1 MGGVSTPP
9 RILCISFSNFLADS
23 RVLRQ
28 LEVLRKFG
36 SVTTI
41 GYGEAPPGVAEHL
54 EVDAALP
61 SLPQT
66 PLGVL
71 KLAVRAYRSV
81 VLDAPAM
88 QSALKLLAG
97 REFDLVVAN
106 EARALPL
113 AHRIAQGAPVWGDM
127 HEWAPEERTHVLSWR
142 LLVAPFMTWVCA
154 RYLPGTTVVSTING
168 SIAKLYEEQFGVQS
182 RIVRNAIGFQDLS
195 PSPMQEGRIRL
206 VHSGGAVPGRSI
218 ETLIEATKR
227 LDDRFTLDL
236 YLVKARGS
244 DSYWDSLV
252 ALASESDRVHVHDPV
267 APADLPRVLNAYDVG
282 VFVLPPRT
290 TNHRLMLPNKFF
302 DFVQARLALVFSPAV
317 ETDVLLREHDL
328 GRLTAGFSV
337 DDLVAVL
344 RDLTEQ
350 DVARYKA
357 NAHRAAE
364 VLNSREDERA
374 QEQILTELLAPVH

>member
-1 MGGVSTPP
+1 MSTPP

-28 LEVLRKFG
+28 LAVLERFG
-36 SVTTI
+36 EVTTI
-41 GYGEAPPGVAEHL
+41 GYGEAPPGVVEHL
-54 EVDAALP
+54 EVDSALP

-81 VLDAPAM
+81 DLDAPAM
-88 QSALKLLAG
+88 KSALELLRG
-97 REFDLVVAN
+97 REFDLIVAN

-113 AHRIAQGAPVWGDM
+113 AHRIAGGAPVWGDM

-154 RYLPGTTVVSTING
+154 RYLPRTTVVSTING
-168 SIAKLYEEQFGVQS
+168 SIAKLYREQFGVES
-182 RIVRNAIGFQDLS
+182 RIVRNAIAFQDLS
-195 PSPMQEGRIRL
+195 PSPMEEGRIRL

-227 LDDRFTLDL
+227 LDERFTLDL

-244 DSYWDSLV
+244 DSYWESLV
-252 ALASESDRVHVHDPV
+252 ALAAESDRVRVHDPV
-267 APADLPRVLNAYDVG
+267 APAELPRVLNAYDVG

-290 TNHRLMLPNKFF
+290 TNHKLMLPNKFF

-317 ETDVLLREHDL
+317 ETDVLIHEHDL
-328 GRLTAGFSV
+328 GRLTTGFGV
-337 DDLVAVL
+337 DELVAVL
-344 RDLTEQ
+344 ENLSAEDIVRF
-350 DVARYKA
+350 KA
-357 NAHRAAE
+357 NAHRAADI
-364 VLNSREDERA
+364 LNSGADERV
-374 QEQILTELLAPVH
+374 QEEILTGMLARA

>member
-9 RILCISFSNFLADS
+9 RILCISFSSFLADS

-41 GYGEAPPGVAEHL
+41 GYGEAPPGVAEHIR
-54 EVDAALP
+54 VDSALP

-88 QSALKLLAG
+88 QRALKLLAD

-113 AHRIAQGAPVWGDM
+113 AHRIARGAPVWGDM

-154 RYLPGTTVVSTING
+154 RYLPRTTVVSTING
-168 SIAKLYEEQFGVQS
+168 SIARLYEEQFGVSS

-195 PSPMQEGRIRL
+195 PSQMQEGRIRL

-227 LDDRFTLDL
+227 LDERFTLDL

-244 DSYWDSLV
+244 DSYLESLV
-252 ALASESDRVHVHDPV
+252 RLASESDRVCVHPPV
-267 APADLPRVLNAYDVG
+267 APADLPSVLNAFDLG

-290 TNHRLMLPNKFF
+290 MNHKLMLPNKFF
-302 DFVQARLALVFSPAV
+302 DFVQARLGLIFSPAV
-317 ETDVLLREHDL
+317 ETDALIRAYDL
-328 GRLTAGFSV
+328 GRVTAGFEV
-337 DDLVAVL
+337 DDLVAAL
-344 RDLTEQ
+344 QDLTPD
-350 DVARYKA
+350 DVARYKQS
-357 NAHRAAE
+357 AHRAAD
-364 VLNSREDERA
+364 VLNSREDQRV
-374 QEQILTELLAPVH
+374 QEQLLNEMLGLV

>member
-1 MGGVSTPP
+1 MSAAP

-28 LEVLRKFG
+28 LDVLREFG
-36 SVTTI
+36 EVTTI
-41 GYGEAPPGVAEHL
+41 GYGDAPPGVSEHL
-54 EVDAALP
+54 EVDASLP

-81 VLDAPAM
+81 ELDAPAM
-88 QSALKLLAG
+88 TRALQLLEG
-97 REFDLVVAN
+97 RQFDLIVAN

-113 AHRIAQGAPVWGDM
+113 AHRIAGGAPVWGDM
-127 HEWAPEERTHVLSWR
+127 HEWAPQERTHVLSWR
-142 LLVAPFMTWVCA
+142 LLVAPFMIWVCA
-154 RYLPGTTVVSTING
+154 RYLPRTDIVSTINS
-168 SIAKLYEEQFGVQS
+168 SIAHLYQEQFGVES
-182 RIVRNAIGFQDLS
+182 RIVRNAIAFQGLS

-227 LDDRFTLDL
+227 LDERFTLDL

-252 ALASESDRVHVHDPV
+252 RLASASDRVRVHDPV
-267 APADLPRVLNAYDVG
+267 APSELPSVLNAYDLG

-290 TNHRLMLPNKFF
+290 TNHKLMLPNKFF
-302 DFVQARLALVFSPAV
+302 DFVQARLGLVFSPAV
-317 ETDVLLREHDL
+317 ETDALIRAHDL
-328 GRLTAGFSV
+328 GRVTDGFEV
-337 DDLVAVL
+337 DDLVAAL
-344 RDLTEQ
+344 QDLTAE
-350 DVARYKA
+350 DVARYKE
-357 NAHRAAE
+357 NAHRAADI
-364 VLNSREDERA
+364 LNSREDQRA
-374 QEQILTELLAPVH
+374 QEKILNELLARD

>member
-1 MGGVSTPP
+1 M
-9 RILCISFSNFLADS
+9 DS
-23 RVLRQ
+23 
-28 LEVLRKFG
+28 
-36 SVTTI
+36 
-41 GYGEAPPGVAEHL
+41 
-54 EVDAALP
+54 ALP

-88 QSALKLLAG
+88 QRALTLLRG
-97 REFDLVVAN
+97 REFDLIVAN

-113 AHRIAQGAPVWGDM
+113 AHRIAGGAPVWGDM
-127 HEWAPEERTHVLSWR
+127 HEWAPQERTHVLSWR

-154 RYLPGTTVVSTING
+154 RYLPRTDVVSTINS
-168 SIAKLYEEQFGVQS
+168 SIAHLYQEQFGVES
-182 RIVRNAIGFQDLS
+182 RIVRNAIAFQGLS

-227 LDDRFTLDL
+227 LDERFTLDL

-252 ALASESDRVHVHDPV
+252 RLASASDRVRVHDPV
-267 APADLPRVLNAYDVG
+267 APSELPSVLNAYDLG

-290 TNHRLMLPNKFF
+290 TNHKLMLPNKFF
-302 DFVQARLALVFSPAV
+302 DFVQARLGLVFSPAV
-317 ETDVLLREHDL
+317 ETDALIRAHDL
-328 GRLTAGFSV
+328 GRVTDGFEV
-337 DDLVAVL
+337 DDLVAAL
-344 RDLTEQ
+344 QDLTAE
-350 DVARYKA
+350 DVARYKE
-357 NAHRAAE
+357 NAHRAADI
-364 VLNSREDERA
+364 LNSREDQRA
-374 QEQILTELLAPVH
+374 QEKILNELLARD

>member
-1 MGGVSTPP
+1 MSTTP

-28 LEVLRKFG
+28 LDVLQKFG

-54 EVDAALP
+54 EVNSELP

-88 QSALKLLAG
+88 QSALKLLKG
-97 REFDLVVAN
+97 REFDVIVAN

-113 AHRIAQGAPVWGDM
+113 AHRIAGGAPVWGDM
-127 HEWAPEERTHVLSWR
+127 HEWAPGERIHVLSWR

-154 RYLPGTTVVSTING
+154 QYLPGTTVVSTING
-168 SIAKLYEEQFGVQS
+168 SIARLYEEQFGVQS
-182 RIVRNAIGFQDLS
+182 RIVRNAIGFQNLS

-218 ETLIEATKR
+218 ETMIEATKR
-227 LDDRFTLDL
+227 LDERFTLDL

-252 ALASESDRVHVHDPV
+252 ALASKSDRVHVHDPV
-267 APADLPRVLNAYDVG
+267 APAELPSVLNAYDVG

-290 TNHRLMLPNKFF
+290 TNHKLMLPNKFF

-328 GRLTAGFSV
+328 GRLTAGFDV

-344 RDLTEQ
+344 RDLTEE
-350 DVARYKA
+350 DVARYKE
-357 NAHRAAE
+357 NAHHAAE
-364 VLNSREDERA
+364 ILNSREDERV
-374 QEQILTELLAPVH
+374 QEQIVTELLAPVH

>member
-41 GYGEAPPGVAEHL
+41 GYGEAPPGVAEHIQ
-54 EVDAALP
+54 VDSALT

-113 AHRIAQGAPVWGDM
+113 AHRIARGAPVWGDM

-168 SIAKLYEEQFGVQS
+168 SIAKLYEEQFGVHS

-344 RDLTEQ
+344 RDLTEE